1 MSIQSVTMAAVLIL
15 SISATACVPQAPTQ
29 PAGAL
34 MDKPTAQAM
43 MEKPTAQAM
52 MDKPTATPSMPAD
65 GKDSMT
71 PAPKW
76 FSLPLKD
83 ARSAE
88 IFKISDFLGKVVLLE
103 DMATWCPNCTQQ
115 QKEVKLLHTALGKQ
129 ADLVTIGLG
138 VDLKEDAALL
148 KAYIEKNGFDWKYA
162 IATSELARELGALY
176 GDQYLNPSATPMLI
190 IDRKGQVHTLPFGI
204 KSAAVLE
211 AALKPFLEAH

>member
-1 MSIQSVTMAAVLIL
+1 MNVQPTVQVMMEKPTTAA
-15 SISATACVPQAPTQ
+15 
-29 PAGAL
+29 

-43 MEKPTAQAM
+43 MEKPTTAAMDKPTAQAM
-52 MDKPTATPSMPAD
+52 MDSPTATPSMPAN

-71 PAPKW
+71 TAPKW

-88 IFKISDFLGKVVLLE
+88 LFKISDFLGKVVLLQ
-103 DMATWCPNCTQQ
+103 DMATWCPNCMQQ
-115 QKEVKLLHTALGKQ
+115 QKEVKLLHNALGKQ

-148 KAYIEKNGFDWKYA
+148 KAYIEKNAFDWKYA
-162 IATSELARELGALY
+162 IATTELARELGTLY

-211 AALKPFLEAH
+211 AALRPFLEAH